1 MIKIMIYT
9 IITSTILAY
18 FTNKYLKNKSREIK
32 QITYNTS
39 ILYILIIILNFCIY
53 KKYGLTIDFIK
64 YIFLIPF
71 LLGISIID
79 YRTTYIY
86 DITIV
91 SGIIIQGVILISSIN
106 IEKDFIN
113 HIGGLFIGIIVSYLL
128 VKLTKG
134 LGDGDIGLFALCC
147 FTLGYNYSL
156 YLMFLSYI
164 IAFIYCTYIILRKNK
179 SIKESI
185 AFAPFISLA
194 TILIMLTE
202 NSLMNSYFEIISKVL

>member
-39 ILYILIIILNFCIY
+39 ILYILIIILNLCIY

-113 HIGGLFIGIIVSYLL
+113 HICGLFIGIIVSYLL
-128 VKLTKG
+128 AKLTKG

-164 IAFIYCTYIILRKNK
+164 IAFIYCIYIILKKNK

>member
-1 MIKIMIYT
+1 MIEIMIYI

-113 HIGGLFIGIIVSYLL
+113 HICGLFIGIIVSYLL

-164 IAFIYCTYIILRKNK
+164 IAFIYCIYIILRKNK

>member
-1 MIKIMIYT
+1 MIEIMIYT

-113 HIGGLFIGIIVSYLL
+113 HICGLFIGIIVSYLL

-164 IAFIYCTYIILRKNK
+164 IAFIYCIYIILRKNK

>member
-1 MIKIMIYT
+1 MIYI
-9 IITSTILAY
+9 IITSTILTY
-18 FTNKYLKNKSREIK
+18 FTDKYLKNKSREIN

-39 ILYILIIILNFCIY
+39 ILYILIIILNLCIY

-113 HIGGLFIGIIVSYLL
+113 HICGLFIGIIVSYLL

-164 IAFIYCTYIILRKNK
+164 IAFIYCIYIILRKNK

>member
-1 MIKIMIYT
+1 MIEIMIYI
-9 IITSTILAY
+9 IITSTILTY
-18 FTNKYLKNKSREIK
+18 FTDKYLKNKSREIN

-91 SGIIIQGVILISSIN
+91 SGIIIQGVILISSIT
-106 IEKDFIN
+106 IEKDFTN

-128 VKLTKG
+128 AKLTKG

-164 IAFIYCTYIILRKNK
+164 IAFIYCIYIILRKNK

-185 AFAPFISLA
+185 AFEPFISLA

>member
-113 HIGGLFIGIIVSYLL
+113 HICGLFIGIIVSYLL

-164 IAFIYCTYIILRKNK
+164 IAFIYCIYIILRKNK

>member
-1 MIKIMIYT
+1 MIEIMIYI
-9 IITSTILAY
+9 IITSTILTY
-18 FTNKYLKNKSREIK
+18 FTDKYLKNKSREIN

-39 ILYILIIILNFCIY
+39 ILYILIIILNLCIY

-113 HIGGLFIGIIVSYLL
+113 HICGLFIGIIVSYLL

-164 IAFIYCTYIILRKNK
+164 IAFIYCIYIILKKNK